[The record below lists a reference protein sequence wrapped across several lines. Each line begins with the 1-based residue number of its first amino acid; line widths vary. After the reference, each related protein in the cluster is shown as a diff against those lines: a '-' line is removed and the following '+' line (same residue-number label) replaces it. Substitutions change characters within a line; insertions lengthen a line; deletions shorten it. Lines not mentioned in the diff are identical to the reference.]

1 VGAVHVPSL
10 NLIALFEEQ
19 FGREAAYVRSD
30 QFMIAYL
37 SLSIDALPSIARE
50 ALRVA
55 KQFWSGHA
63 SQDDLLAMRVR
74 CWNYLG
80 PREQEIKNPHRPA
93 MRAVICTLYGTD
105 TKHQTADADFLVDF
119 FLYWV
124 EMVEDHSH
132 ELEGLLK
139 QHFCVPTPTQNSN

>member
-1 VGAVHVPSL
+1 VSTAQAPNL

-19 FGREAAYVRSD
+19 FGREAAYFRSG

-37 SLSIDALPSIARE
+37 SLSIDALPPIAQE
-50 ALRVA
+50 ALNVA
-55 KQFWSGHA
+55 EQFWRGQA

-80 PREQEIKNPHRPA
+80 PQEQDIKGTHLAA

-105 TKHQTADADFLVDF
+105 TQHQTADADFLVDF
-119 FLYWV
+119 FLHWA
-124 EMVEDHSH
+124 EMVEDHSQ
-132 ELEGLLK
+132 ELQGMLE
-139 QHFCVPTPTQNSN
+139 QHFRMPAQTQNLK